1 MLVIGLI
8 SGTSLDAIDAAVVEI
23 AQDADTLVLGLRA
36 YVERPYPPRLHERLR
51 AILPPL
57 PGSVAEVCELNMLV
71 GEAFAEAAR
80 AAAEA
85 AGLALGQVDLIAS
98 HGQTIYHQV
107 APGHAR
113 STLQLGAPAAI
124 VAATGRTL
132 AADFRPRDIAA
143 GGQGAPLVPYL
154 DLLLWSHP
162 TRTRALQNIGGI
174 GNVTYLP
181 ATDDRPPTID
191 HGGTDNREPRTDQDR
206 EPLTHAS
213 GELSVVGRPSPALSG
228 VEGSV
233 VAFDTGPGNVLI
245 DEAALALSSGALE
258 CDRDGAWAA
267 RGHADERLLAEWL
280 ADRYFLQPPP
290 KSTGR
295 EYFSRGYAQRCIDEA
310 RRRQLSEADIL
321 ATLTALTARSIAAAY
336 ARFLP
341 VAPDDVIVSGGG
353 VRNPT
358 LLRMLAQALPTIA
371 VRRSDEFGLAADA
384 KEALA
389 FAALGYATLHGWP
402 GNIPACTGARHHA
415 VLGSLTPGDNY
426 LDLLR
431 RVAAAPR
438 IRPVRAVLV

>member
-23 AQDADTLVLGLRA
+23 AQDADTLVFGQRA
-36 YVERPYPPRLHERLR
+36 YVEQPYPPRLHERLR

-71 GEAFAEAAR
+71 GEAFAGAAR

-85 AGLALGQVDLIAS
+85 AGLALGQIDLIAS

-124 VAATGRTL
+124 AAATGRTL

-162 TRTRALQNIGGI
+162 SRTRALQNIGGI
-174 GNVTYLP
+174 GNLTYLP
-181 ATDDRPPTID
+181 ASAAPGRE
-191 HGGTDNREPRTDQDR
+191 HGM
-206 EPLTHAS
+206 L
-213 GELSVVGRPSPALSG
+213 
-228 VEGSV
+228 
-233 VAFDTGPGNVLI
+233 AFDTGPGNVLI
-245 DEAALALSSGALE
+245 DEAAQALSSGALE

-267 RGHADERLLAEWL
+267 RGRADERLLAEWL
-280 ADRYFLQPPP
+280 DDRYFLQPPP

-310 RRRQLSEADIL
+310 RRRRLSEADIL

-353 VRNPT
+353 ARNPT
-358 LLRMLAQALPTIA
+358 LLRMLAQALPTIV

-431 RVAAAPR
+431 RVAASPR